1 MAKFLK
7 DALSQGTNAMNQ
19 GAADILSQGT
29 NAMNQGAADILSQGT
44 NEMNQGAADI
54 FSQGTN
60 AMNQGAAD
68 ILSQGTNQLSSKIP
82 GLGNTLSAVKT
93 ISSVADALT
102 PVTTKEDIINGV
114 ALILEEKITNIL
126 EEKITKVLEE
136 KITEKIE
143 VKVIQKLEEIT
154 KTVND
159 AIKTRANVDV
169 PEAKVDDNDNTLVNA
184 ESNETNPKV
193 GGRKSRK
200 QKKNRITR
208 KRRTNQKSFSQ
219 AFRRTRDRKQN
230 SQ

>member
-1 MAKFLK
+1 
-7 DALSQGTNAMNQ
+7 MNQ
-19 GAADILSQGT
+19 GAADIL
-29 NAMNQGAADILSQGT
+29 
-44 NEMNQGAADI
+44 
-54 FSQGTN
+54 SQGTN

-82 GLGNTLSAVKT
+82 GLGNTLSAVNT
-93 ISSVADALT
+93 FSSVADALT

-136 KITEKIE
+136 KITEKVE

-159 AIKTRANVDV
+159 AIKTRANVA
-169 PEAKVDDNDNTLVNA
+169 EATVTEANVT
-184 ESNETNPKV
+184 ESNVETKV